1 MTGTAQGLRRDHRR
15 AMMQGGLV
23 AAGGALRILV
33 ISAVDKTLDGAMR
46 MPRAMASCTV
56 QRITKL
62 RVDLRIRGG
71 GG

>member
-1 MTGTAQGLRRDHRR
+1 MPGTALGLRRDHRQ
-15 AMMQGGLV
+15 AVMQGLLV
-23 AAGGALRILV
+23 AAVGQVRILV
-33 ISAVDKTLDGAMR
+33 ISAVDKTLYGAMR

>member
-46 MPRAMASCTV
+46 MLSAEADFS
-56 QRITKL
+56 IGL
-62 RVDLRIRGG
+62 
-71 GG
+71 

>member
-1 MTGTAQGLRRDHRR
+1 MQGL
-15 AMMQGGLV
+15 LV
-23 AAGGALRILV
+23 AAVGQVCILV

>member
-1 MTGTAQGLRRDHRR
+1 MKINFPITITAADTNKR
-15 AMMQGGLV
+15 
-23 AAGGALRILV
+23 
-33 ISAVDKTLDGAMR
+33 TR